1 MRTQSSFIRALSRS
15 FLPLARPLL
24 AFTMFA
30 VSTPADASRAYVVE
44 SDFSTGSFSSVDAAT
59 KATSCDVA
67 SVHSDARVRW
77 YAGRVYVVNRF
88 GADNIEVLDG
98 ATFGLV
104 KQFSVGNGSNPC
116 DIAFASPTRAYVTR
130 YESTDLWIV
139 DPTTGAH
146 TGTVSLAGLADAD
159 GIPEMDRLI
168 MAGPLLF
175 ISLQRVN
182 RNAAFQPT
190 DSSLVAVV
198 DTRTDQLVDCDAA
211 HAGVQAILLP
221 RTNPVTPFVFDEPR
235 TRLYLGCVG
244 QYGALDGGIVRV
256 DPAGLVADGVVC
268 DETALGADVLD
279 IAWHDDAR
287 AYAIVMDASF
297 NTTLVRWSPVTGERL
312 ETLYHLVHASA
323 AGHRVRRRDGPGDRC
338 SHDRPG
344 ALVRA
349 AGAQSGAR
357 IGAAGS
363 SAAACG
369 RSNVHDPRPGGTS
382 RPIVLSLRRSWA
394 HRGVVGSARRAWP
407 DRSAGALRR
416 RRACRSR
423 AVHAVYP
430 RRALIRSIRC
440 RVTPNRRTANRI
452 SAREITWRRSGHDG
466 RLRMGC
472 RRAGPSNSAAG
483 AHRPMR
489 PPVGGIARVGVRP

>member
-1 MRTQSSFIRALSRS
+1 LRTPGFAILALSRS
-15 FLPLARPLL
+15 LLARSRPLL
-24 AFTMFA
+24 AFATFA
-30 VSTPADASRAYVVE
+30 AVATPAIAARAYVVE

-104 KQFSVGNGSNPC
+104 KQFSVENGSNPY

-159 GIPEMDRLI
+159 GIPEMDRLV

-182 RNAAFQPT
+182 RNAGFQPT

-211 HAGVQAILLP
+211 HAGVQGILLP

-287 AYAIVMDASF
+287 AYAIVSDASF
-297 NTTLVRWSPVTGERL
+297 NTALVRWSPVTGQRL
-312 ETLYHLVHASA
+312 ETLYSPGGFSLADAEVRPDGGEVWVCNSSFGSPGLRVFSTATQLQVGGAITCTLPPQGITFDA
-323 AGHRVRRRDGPGDRC
+323 ATGQVTGVPTIGPVLSFAPPAPNPARGSVRLEARMPRAEAATFTIHDLAGRRVR
-338 SHDRPG
+338 SF
-344 ALVRA
+344 
-349 AGAQSGAR
+349 
-357 IGAAGS
+357 I
-363 SAAACG
+363 
-369 RSNVHDPRPGGTS
+369 RPGGPGLVQVS
-382 RPIVLSLRRSWA
+382 WDLRDEGGRIVPPGLYLA
-394 HRGVVGSARRAWP
+394 DV
-407 DRSAGALRR
+407 
-416 RRACRSR
+416 
-423 AVHAVYP
+423 
-430 RRALIRSIRC
+430 
-440 RVTPNRRTANRI
+440 
-452 SAREITWRRSGHDG
+452 
-466 RLRMGC
+466 
-472 RRAGPSNSAAG
+472 RAGLERCTQSIL
-483 AHRPMR
+483 
-489 PPVGGIARVGVRP
+489 VVR